1 MYVRRPER
9 RYSKRNGFP
18 AQFFAARFPMAK
30 PSRLYIDAALEPGG
44 RVAASDDHAHYLLNV
59 MRRTAGA
66 EVLLFNGRDGEWLA
80 TVAVPG
86 KRRVEFDLKRQTRA
100 QEGLVDLWLAFAPV
114 KRIEFLAEK
123 GAELGVSQLR
133 PVFTRHTDVTR
144 VNVGRLKA
152 NVIEACEQCERLSV
166 PDVHD
171 PVTLDQLIAA
181 WPKERTLFML
191 DETGGGK
198 PIADVLG
205 DWKRPPGPAGFLTGP
220 EGGFAQSELDGL
232 RQLPFVTPVGL
243 GPRVL
248 RAETAAIAAVAC
260 WQALL
265 GDWAPR

>member
-1 MYVRRPER
+1 M
-9 RYSKRNGFP
+9 S
-18 AQFFAARFPMAK
+18 K
-30 PSRLYIDAALEPGG
+30 PSRLYVDAALTPG
-44 RVAASDDHAHYLLNV
+44 AAIPASDDHAHYLLNV
-59 MRRTAGA
+59 MRRAAGA

-80 TVAVPG
+80 TTEVPA
-86 KRRVEFDLKRQTRA
+86 KRRVAFTLVRQTRA

-123 GAELGVSQLR
+123 GAELGVSQLH
-133 PVFTRHTDVTR
+133 PVFTRHTDIHR
-144 VNVGRLKA
+144 VNVARLKA
-152 NVIEACEQCERLSV
+152 NVVEACEQCERLSV

-171 PVTLDQLIAA
+171 PVTLDQLINA
-181 WPKERTLFML
+181 WPHERTLFML
-191 DETGGGK
+191 DETGGGR
-198 PIADVLG
+198 PIAEVLQA
-205 DWKRPPGPAGFLTGP
+205 WKRPPGPAGFLTGP

>member
-1 MYVRRPER
+1 M
-9 RYSKRNGFP
+9 SKP
-18 AQFFAARFPMAK
+18 L
-30 PSRLYIDAALEPGG
+30 RLYVDAALTQGA

-59 MRRTAGA
+59 MRRAAGA
-66 EVLLFNGRDGEWLA
+66 ELLLFNGRDGEWLA
-80 TVAVPG
+80 TVQVPA
-86 KRRVEFDLKRQTRA
+86 KKRVEFHLVRQTRA

-123 GAELGVSQLR
+123 GAELGVAALW
-133 PVFTRHTDVTR
+133 PVFTRHTDINR

-152 NVIEACEQCERLSV
+152 NVIEACEQCERLSI

-181 WPKERTLFML
+181 WPKERALFML

-198 PIADVLG
+198 PIAEVLSG
-205 DWKRPPGPAGFLTGP
+205 WRRPTGPAGFLTGP

-232 RQLPFVTPVGL
+232 RQLPFVTAVGL

-260 WQALL
+260 WQAFL